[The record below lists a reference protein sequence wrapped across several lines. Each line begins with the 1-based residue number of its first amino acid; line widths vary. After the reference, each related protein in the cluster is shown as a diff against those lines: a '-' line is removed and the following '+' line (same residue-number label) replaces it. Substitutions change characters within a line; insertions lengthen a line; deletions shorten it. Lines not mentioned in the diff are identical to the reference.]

1 MTKHEI
7 LNYFRGINNAYNDCT
22 RFDSLSHMIDELL
35 NEQQETIE
43 SLQGTIHKLNAALG
57 EQPEIV
63 RCKDCKHWDKTTR
76 EEGNDCI
83 SGSWEDAVC
92 DMFRDWDRYG
102 DLGENFRRTNGD
114 WFCADG
120 KRREK
125 P

>member
-63 RCKDCKHWDKTTR
+63 RCKDCKYWSEEFDRNCLKRSGWFQTTP
-76 EEGNDCI
+76 
-83 SGSWEDAVC
+83 
-92 DMFRDWDRYG
+92 
-102 DLGENFRRTNGD
+102 D

-120 KRREK
+120 ERL
-125 P
+125 